1 MRVLIIGC
9 GYVGLPLGKALVAK
23 EHEVYGVRRSAE
35 GNAQLEAAGIKPL
48 VADIT
53 QPETL
58 AALPGPFDWVV
69 NCVSS
74 SKGGPEVYRKVY
86 LEGTKNLLNW
96 LAANPPKKFIY
107 TSSTSVYGQTDGMPV
122 KESASTMPVNET
134 SQILV
139 QTERLLLQAFQTS
152 KFPAVILRVAGIYGP
167 GRGHLFQQYLKDE
180 ARIHG
185 KGDRI
190 INMIH
195 LDDAVGVIMAALKG
209 GHAGEIYNVV
219 DDEPVSQLNFY
230 RWLGEAL
237 GKDMPPHATE
247 EENAERKRGL
257 TNKKVA
263 NRKLKMELG
272 YQYVH
277 PTFRQGYT
285 AEMLWMERAGLL

>member
-1 MRVLIIGC
+1 VL
-9 GYVGLPLGKALVAK
+9 V
-23 EHEVYGVRRSAE
+23 E
-35 GNAQLEAAGIKPL
+35 
-48 VADIT
+48 
-53 QPETL
+53 
-58 AALPGPFDWVV
+58 
-69 NCVSS
+69 
-74 SKGGPEVYRKVY
+74 
-86 LEGTKNLLNW
+86 
-96 LAANPPKKFIY
+96 
-107 TSSTSVYGQTDGMPV
+107 
-122 KESASTMPVNET
+122 
-134 SQILV
+134 
-139 QTERLLLQAFQTS
+139 TERLLLQAWQTT

-167 GRGHLFQQYLKDE
+167 GRGHLFQQFMKDE

-195 LDDAVGVIMAALKG
+195 LDDAVGVIMAALRG
-209 GHAGEIYNVV
+209 GQPGEIYNVV
-219 DDEPVSQLNFY
+219 DDEPVTQLHFY

-237 GKDMPPHATE
+237 GKDLPPYATE

-285 AEMLWMERAGLL
+285 AEMLRLEREGKMPV